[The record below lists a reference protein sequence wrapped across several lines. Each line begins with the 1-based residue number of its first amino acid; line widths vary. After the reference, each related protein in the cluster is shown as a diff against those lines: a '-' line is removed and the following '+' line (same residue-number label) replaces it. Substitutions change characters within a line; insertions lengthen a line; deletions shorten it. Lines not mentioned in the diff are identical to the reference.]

1 MVPPLSSLP
10 CFTQIHFI
18 EPIITGLSSLCYQVH
33 ADNKFYFAKQT
44 SVNESTFCLLSAKK
58 NISPSVIYHDQ
69 YWLITSFIE
78 GENLSLSQQSIHN
91 KITCAIQLMAQCH
104 KLSTKTLL
112 LEPALSLEPRTL
124 VYDLI
129 DKIYVTKKQLI
140 TISALQKSTINAIA
154 NHILTLIPP
163 KTNKVCC
170 HGDINFSNI
179 LLSPEKH
186 AYLVDYECACIA
198 PAEYDLAMFIAV
210 NNLES
215 EPLLTITQQ
224 YSAHTMVDLNLP
236 LLKHYL
242 TYCHFING
250 LWYINAYQKSASS
263 SFIHLAKQ
271 QWQNI
276 HTVELIKVALDNLP

>member
-1 MVPPLSSLP
+1 MIPSLSSLP
-10 CFTQIHFI
+10 CFTEIDLI
-18 EPIITGLSSLCYQVH
+18 DPIITGLSSLCYRVH
-33 ADNKFYFAKQT
+33 ADNKIFFAKQT
-44 SVNESTFCLLSAKK
+44 TINESIFCLLSAEQ

-91 KITCAIQLMAQCH
+91 KIACAIQLMTQYH

-112 LEPALSLEPRTL
+112 LEPTLPLQPRTL
-124 VYDLI
+124 VYELI
-129 DKIYVTKKQLI
+129 DNIYITTKKLI
-140 TISALQKSTINAIA
+140 EIPTLQKSTLNIIA
-154 NHILTLIPP
+154 NHILELIPP
-163 KTNKVCC
+163 PANKVCC
-170 HGDINFSNI
+170 HGDVNFSNI
-179 LLSPEKH
+179 LISPEEH

-210 NNLES
+210 NNLS
-215 EPLLTITQQ
+215 NKHILPITQQ
-224 YSAHTMVDLNLP
+224 YSAHVLVDINLP

-242 TYCHFING
+242 TYCYFING
-250 LWYINAYQKSASS
+250 LWYINAYQKSALS